1 MEKVVRFTEKRI
13 NLVERNKAEIERKA
27 GVDISLSGLDVRIE
41 GDTVDVL
48 KTENIMDALFE
59 GFALEE
65 SFKLLNE
72 ENQLKVVRLND
83 LTSSGASVEKLKGRI
98 IGRGGRTKELIEE
111 LARVSVSVHG
121 DNVSL
126 IGMPEEVG
134 TAKKAVQMLVNGKPH
149 NRVYRY
155 LEESQSKKEK
165 MI

>member
-126 IGMPEEVG
+126 IGMPREVG